1 MNFRELEH
9 LKEKYYDGSC
19 CQRSRLPSCLVFSF
33 HSFTDSKLPSPDL
46 LSSPIAAQTSPTPK
60 EEEKVSEEEE
70 ELVIEIG
77 SEEESEVGAE
87 ERVDTDE
94 DVQTEDRTIT
104 FK

>member
-1 MNFRELEH
+1 MVHAVKDLEF
-9 LKEKYYDGSC
+9 LLAQFSV
-19 CQRSRLPSCLVFSF
+19 SIVLLIANCLLLTF
-33 HSFTDSKLPSPDL
+33 
-46 LSSPIAAQTSPTPK
+46 LSSPIVAQTSPTPK
-60 EEEKVSEEEE
+60 EEEKVSEED
-70 ELVIEIG
+70 ELEIEIG

>member
-33 HSFTDSKLPSPDL
+33 HGFTYSMLPSPDL
-46 LSSPIAAQTSPTPK
+46 SIFSLAAQTSPTPK
-60 EEEKVSEEEE
+60 EEEMNSEEEE
-70 ELVIEIG
+70 LEIEIG

-87 ERVDTDE
+87 EQVDTDE
-94 DVQTEDRTIT
+94 DVQTEDRTII
-104 FK
+104 FE

>member
-1 MNFRELEH
+1 MVHAVKDLDFLFAQF
-9 LKEKYYDGSC
+9 SV
-19 CQRSRLPSCLVFSF
+19 SIVLPIASCLLLTF
-33 HSFTDSKLPSPDL
+33 
-46 LSSPIAAQTSPTPK
+46 LSSPIVAQTSPTPK

-87 ERVDTDE
+87 ERVDTDK
-94 DVQTEDRTIT
+94 DVQTEDGTIT

>member
-1 MNFRELEH
+1 MVHAAKDPDFLLAWFSVSIVLLIAN
-9 LKEKYYDGSC
+9 
-19 CQRSRLPSCLVFSF
+19 CLLLTF
-33 HSFTDSKLPSPDL
+33 
-46 LSSPIAAQTSPTPK
+46 LSSPIVAQTSPTPK
-60 EEEKVSEEEE
+60 EEEKVSE

>member
-9 LKEKYYDGSC
+9 PKEKYYDGSC

-60 EEEKVSEEEE
+60 EEEKVSEED
-70 ELVIEIG
+70 ELEIEIG

>member
-33 HSFTDSKLPSPDL
+33 HSFTYSMLPSPDL
-46 LSSPIAAQTSPTPK
+46 SIFSLAAQTSPTPK
-60 EEEKVSEEEE
+60 EEEKVSEED
-70 ELVIEIG
+70 ELEIEIG

-87 ERVDTDE
+87 EQVDTDE
-94 DVQTEDRTIT
+94 DVQTEDRTII
-104 FK
+104 FE

>member
-1 MNFRELEH
+1 MVHAVKDLDFL
-9 LKEKYYDGSC
+9 LAQFSV
-19 CQRSRLPSCLVFSF
+19 SIVLPIANCLLLTF
-33 HSFTDSKLPSPDL
+33 

-60 EEEKVSEEEE
+60 EEEKVSEKEE

-87 ERVDTDE
+87 GRVDTDK

>member
-1 MNFRELEH
+1 MVHAVKDPDFLLAQFSVSIVLLIAN
-9 LKEKYYDGSC
+9 
-19 CQRSRLPSCLVFSF
+19 CLLLTF
-33 HSFTDSKLPSPDL
+33 
-46 LSSPIAAQTSPTPK
+46 LSSLIAAQTSPTPK
-60 EEEKVSEEEE
+60 EEEKVSEEE

>member
-46 LSSPIAAQTSPTPK
+46 LSSPIVAQTSPTPK

-70 ELVIEIG
+70 LEIEIG
-77 SEEESEVGAE
+77 SEESEVGAE
-87 ERVDTDE
+87 GRVDTDK

>member
-1 MNFRELEH
+1 MMVHAAKDPDFLLAWFSVSIVLLIAN
-9 LKEKYYDGSC
+9 
-19 CQRSRLPSCLVFSF
+19 CLLLTF
-33 HSFTDSKLPSPDL
+33 
-46 LSSPIAAQTSPTPK
+46 LSSPIVAQTSPTPK
-60 EEEKVSEEEE
+60 EEEKVSE

>member
-1 MNFRELEH
+1 MTVHAVKDLDFLLAWFSVSIVLLIAN
-9 LKEKYYDGSC
+9 
-19 CQRSRLPSCLVFSF
+19 CLLLTF
-33 HSFTDSKLPSPDL
+33 
-46 LSSPIAAQTSPTPK
+46 LSSPIVAQTSPTPK

-70 ELVIEIG
+70 LEIEIG

-94 DVQTEDRTIT
+94 DVQTEDRTII

>member
-1 MNFRELEH
+1 MVHAVKDLDFLLAQFSVSIVLLIAN
-9 LKEKYYDGSC
+9 
-19 CQRSRLPSCLVFSF
+19 CLLLTF
-33 HSFTDSKLPSPDL
+33 
-46 LSSPIAAQTSPTPK
+46 LSSPIVAQTSPTPK
-60 EEEKVSEEEE
+60 EEEKVSEEE

>member
-1 MNFRELEH
+1 MVHAVKDLDFLLAQFSVSIVLLIAN
-9 LKEKYYDGSC
+9 
-19 CQRSRLPSCLVFSF
+19 CLLLTF
-33 HSFTDSKLPSPDL
+33 
-46 LSSPIAAQTSPTPK
+46 LSSPIVAQTSPTPK

-70 ELVIEIG
+70 LEIEIG

-94 DVQTEDRTIT
+94 DVQTEDRTII

>member
-1 MNFRELEH
+1 MLPKIQTSFLPGFQFPQFY
-9 LKEKYYDGSC
+9 LQQC
-19 CQRSRLPSCLVFSF
+19 CLLLTF
-33 HSFTDSKLPSPDL
+33 

-70 ELVIEIG
+70 LEIEIG

-94 DVQTEDRTIT
+94 DVQTEDRTII

>member
-1 MNFRELEH
+1 MVHAVKDLDFLLAQFSVSIVLLIANCLLLTFYLLLQLH
-9 LKEKYYDGSC
+9 
-19 CQRSRLPSCLVFSF
+19 RL
-33 HSFTDSKLPSPDL
+33 
-46 LSSPIAAQTSPTPK
+46 APTPK

-87 ERVDTDE
+87 ERVDTDK

>member
-19 CQRSRLPSCLVFSF
+19 CQRSRLPSCPVFSF
-33 HSFTDSKLPSPDL
+33 HGFTYSKLPSPDL
-46 LSSPIAAQTSPTPK
+46 SIFSLAAQTSPTPM

-70 ELVIEIG
+70 LEIEIG

-87 ERVDTDE
+87 EQVDTDE
-94 DVQTEDRTIT
+94 DVQTEDRTII
-104 FK
+104 FE

>member
-1 MNFRELEH
+1 MLSKIQTSF
-9 LKEKYYDGSC
+9 
-19 CQRSRLPSCLVFSF
+19 LPGFLVSIVLLIANCLLLTF
-33 HSFTDSKLPSPDL
+33 

-70 ELVIEIG
+70 LEIEIG

-94 DVQTEDRTIT
+94 DVQTEDRTII

>member
-1 MNFRELEH
+1 MLSKIQTSF
-9 LKEKYYDGSC
+9 
-19 CQRSRLPSCLVFSF
+19 LPGFLVSIVLLIANCLLLTF
-33 HSFTDSKLPSPDL
+33 

-70 ELVIEIG
+70 LEIEIG

-87 ERVDTDE
+87 ERVDTDK

>member
-1 MNFRELEH
+1 MVHAVKDPDFLLAQFSVSIVLLIAN
-9 LKEKYYDGSC
+9 
-19 CQRSRLPSCLVFSF
+19 CLLLTF
-33 HSFTDSKLPSPDL
+33 
-46 LSSPIAAQTSPTPK
+46 LSSPIVAQTSPTPK
-60 EEEKVSEEEE
+60 EEEKVSE